1 MRSEMPPFPF
11 FQKGGTYVG
20 GALEPPTY
28 STSSKTRPC
37 QVNCVNGTGSSY
49 KEVTTG
55 GRQHGQ

>member
-1 MRSEMPPFPF
+1 MPPFPF